1 MSKIIKSEITDE
13 ELFAE
18 LIEEGSNT
26 QPEAETSD
34 EDVLA
39 EPEAAGEVLETE
51 DEDEFEEDEAEAEE
65 ETPETADEDILELR
79 DLLHS
84 ENPDE
89 EEIAVSNLD
98 DIVAEFSAEASPE
111 SSEERKAALPR
122 RRSGFKFVLACF
134 LAFAVLVAATVGV
147 FYLRWYETYQSSL
160 PEQKSVSVFSLLFQD
175 PDWALLYTM
184 SGTPD
189 GAFENRDIFVQYM
202 NITVGDK
209 PLSYME
215 IPQDDPLL
223 RAYTVFHGSTP
234 IGEFTM
240 RGIDNDIPEWNLDS
254 VKLYTEREQS
264 VTILKAPDA
273 TAYVNGVAVDS
284 TYMIRSTS
292 TLAENFLP
300 DDVHGYRMEELYVP
314 GLMLPPKVVV
324 LDTYGREVELDYDS
338 ETCTYSPKVSDDLQ
352 IGDDHINFA
361 LEAAKASAAFA
372 VRATSFTELRQ
383 YFDPNSAAYEQI
395 CNTAPLLEGCASY
408 TFDPSATKVDNYRS
422 YGNDMFSATV
432 TLKLDV
438 VMANGDAHSYD
449 MTYNYLYEQSY
460 SGTFMIIQI
469 SDQSFHIPHEQVR
482 LTFISGTEE
491 LDSMMVNAKE
501 TLLHLPDVTAPA
513 GTTFAGWAKEITDED
528 GNTSLGIVFTP
539 DENNAVTL
547 DPETPLEP
555 SLLFAVFEEL
565 E

>member
-1 MSKIIKSEITDE
+1 MSKIIKSECTDE

-18 LIEEGSNT
+18 LLEEGSNT
-26 QPEAETSD
+26 
-34 EDVLA
+34 
-39 EPEAAGEVLETE
+39 EPAGEVPNTE
-51 DEDEFEEDEAEAEE
+51 DFNEFESAETIAEAEGIDDAE
-65 ETPETADEDILELR
+65 SSEASADSADEDILELD
-79 DLLHS
+79 DLLGV
-84 ENPDE
+84 EIPDGE
-89 EEIAVSNLD
+89 ETVVSNLD
-98 DIVAEFSAEASPE
+98 DIMAEFSAEDSPV
-111 SSEERKAALPR
+111 SSEDRKAALPR
-122 RRSGFKFVLACF
+122 RRRSGIKFVLACC
-134 LAFAVLVAATVGV
+134 LAFALLVAITVGA
-147 FYLRWYETYQSSL
+147 FYLRWYQTYRSAL
-160 PEQKSVSVFSLLFQD
+160 PEQKSVEVFSVLFQD

-240 RGIDNDIPEWNLDS
+240 KGIEHDIPEWNLES
-254 VKLYTEREQS
+254 VKLYTERTHS

-273 TAYVNGVAVDS
+273 TAYVNGVAVDGS
-284 TYMIRSTS
+284 YMIRSTS
-292 TLAENFLP
+292 TLAEDFLP
-300 DDVHGYRMEELYVP
+300 DNIHGYRMEELYVP

-324 LDTYGREVELDYDS
+324 LDSYGREVELDYDS
-338 ETCTYSPKVSDDLQ
+338 ETSTYFPKASDDLQ

-383 YFDPNSAAYEQI
+383 FFDPNSAAYAKI

-408 TFDPSATKVDNYRS
+408 TFDPSVTKVTNYRS

-432 TLKLDV
+432 SLKLDA
-438 VMANGDAHSYD
+438 VMANGDAQSFD

-460 SGTFMIIQI
+460 SGTFMIIEI
-469 SDQSFHIPHEQVR
+469 SDLSFHIPHEQVR
-482 LTFISGTEE
+482 LTFVSGTEE
-491 LDSMMVNAKE
+491 LDSMMVNANE
-501 TLLHLPDVTAPA
+501 TILHLPNVTAPA
-513 GTTFAGWAKEITDED
+513 GTTFVGWAKEITDED

-539 DENNAVTL
+539 DENDSVTL

-555 SLLFAVFEEL
+555 SILFAVFEEL